1 MKGGDISTGKNW
13 LLTEPSST
21 ALLASI
27 SNAGIAKDLPVF
39 NHATER
45 MVTQRCRGETAFL
58 HDSNPLIFTSG
69 HMFSHAIL
77 RCIIIYEPL
86 HSQRAF
92 LSHLERLKPAKPEW
106 EASSMS
112 GVTIRS
118 IMSVSTVKVGT
129 TMKSMNPVNKVK
141 GDLRVH
147 TQSVRICNS
156 IPAQSPQQVRDEI
169 NPAYRNIT

>member
-1 MKGGDISTGKNW
+1 M
-13 LLTEPSST
+13 
-21 ALLASI
+21 
-27 SNAGIAKDLPVF
+27 F
-39 NHATER
+39 NHANER

-58 HDSNPLIFTSG
+58 HDSNPHIFTSA
-69 HMFSHAIL
+69 HMFSHATL
-77 RCIIIYEPL
+77 WWIIVYEPL
-86 HSQRAF
+86 HSQRRF
-92 LSHLERLKPAKPEW
+92 PSHLERLKPAKPEW

-147 TQSVRICNS
+147 AQSVRICNS
-156 IPAQSPQQVRDEI
+156 IPAQSTTSVG
-169 NPAYRNIT
+169 